1 MNIKIIRSKTRT
13 KSIQISINKF
23 KQVTVKAPFKT
34 SKAQIKNFISEHKTW
49 ITKTLNKIPNITQ
62 KTFTEGKE
70 FLLLG
75 KPYPLMFI
83 KGGSLF
89 RGDPYKTPIV
99 SHKKCKLTI
108 VDNCF
113 YLYYKTQTPAQPDIK
128 NLFVK
133 FYKQFGLNYATTTSE
148 HYANLINKKYN
159 KITIKNVSTRWGSC
173 SSKNNLNYNLRL
185 FMAPIEVVNYV
196 IAHEVAHLKHQN
208 HSKKFWECVQS
219 IYPTYKIQ
227 KKWLRQNGHLLTI

>member
-1 MNIKIIRSKTRT
+1 MNIKIIRSKTRK
-13 KSIQISINKF
+13 KSIQILIDKY
-23 KQVTVKAPFKT
+23 KQITVKTPFKT
-34 SKAQIKNFISEHKTW
+34 SKYKVDKFVNEHINW

-62 KTFTEGKE
+62 KTFTEGEE

-83 KGGSLF
+83 KGDTIK
-89 RGDPYKTPIV
+89 RGCIYKTPTV
-99 SHKKCKLTI
+99 SYKKCKLTI

-113 YLYYKTQTPAQPDIK
+113 YLYYKIQTPPQPHIK
-128 NLFVK
+128 NLIIK
-133 FYKQFGLNYATTTSE
+133 FYKKFGLQYAEEYSKQ
-148 HYANLINKKYN
+148 YANLINKKFN
-159 KITIKNVSTRWGSC
+159 KVTIKNVSTRWGSC

-185 FMAPIEVVNYV
+185 FMAPVDVVNYV

-208 HSKKFWECVQS
+208 HSKKFWNCVES